1 MAEGETKLR
10 NGQYSPPL
18 SDTKI
23 LTVCAIRTGPCATL
37 LEVMAHLRLDLGEP
51 LRIVPKVLR
60 RRKTA
65 AAAGIAG

>member
-1 MAEGETKLR
+1 MAE
-10 NGQYSPPL
+10 
-18 SDTKI
+18 
-23 LTVCAIRTGPCATL
+23 GPCATL

-51 LRIVPKVLR
+51 LRIVPKILR

>member
-1 MAEGETKLR
+1 MAEGETELR
-10 NGQYSPPL
+10 DGQYFPL
-18 SDTKI
+18 SDIDI

-60 RRKTA
+60 RRMAA